1 MPGKPSTNEP
11 TQECGFGKSPG
22 STSMASSLDPQPRSV
37 PSEPEVN
44 LDNVQGGDTM
54 AVSANSRRGRGGF
67 LMGSAPPMGASTGG
81 AAQGASEVNLD
92 DNSDYD
98 GSDNSNISDYHYDDD
113 GKVVTTHHRARNDA
127 ERLSSTY
134 MQMAHSFARSPS
146 THQMNLQR
154 RESVRESN
162 LPSPTQNR
170 STIRTPSNGTSQELE
185 AVPATNQV
193 EGSPLGASYPHNQ
206 SGTLT
211 LGSSA
216 PAPPLGIVMG
226 SSAPLETDNESVMGE
241 STRGQPR
248 HVRRLAKAIKEL
260 SKEELIHISGLASLK
275 AFRDVFSIRQYSGE
289 AWYLPKTRKVKE
301 GEARWG
307 LGFSLAQGMQITFAG
322 REVSIHVLSI
332 LIRVVMLVIL
342 WLAAWN
348 ALHPYQY
355 LLEPGGYIF
364 DPIVT
369 VVVSALIG
377 GVICRIVGIPPLVG
391 VLWVAIMWRNIPLN
405 PEPGSGDPQH
415 MTDGIIAI
423 ERTIASRGGLTLILV
438 RAGFS
443 INVAALRP
451 ILPNALALGTLAMAV
466 EGVVTSFVAE
476 AIFGY
481 GDWSWAFLQGFL
493 CSVVSAAIVVPGTLM
508 LQSEGYSKA
517 RGPLPQMLSSVG
529 LETVLGVWCVNFMI
543 GLMFDTAPLGL
554 AIALGPI
561 QIIVGV
567 VIDILTGILFHFTV
581 ALVRKEATK
590 LPTGKYTTTFTQS
603 VSTVTLILFL
613 SIAFTYVYAGNRLKL
628 AGGGSVAAMVFSATV
643 SHIWTGKSPFYDEQK
658 KALGTGLADV
668 WDLFVMPIL
677 FASTGSSVKLTQVF
691 NSYFFPRGLACW
703 AAGSATR
710 ALVATL
716 TGLNTGLDWKE
727 HVFLGVSWLGKAG
740 IQSSLGGA
748 ALTRANAVLAST
760 VAGTAEFT
768 AAQRDV
774 ERATL
779 IQSNAILYILICA
792 PLGAVWVTKLGPI
805 LLKKDPPRQ

>member
-1 MPGKPSTNEP
+1 
-11 TQECGFGKSPG
+11 
-22 STSMASSLDPQPRSV
+22 
-37 PSEPEVN
+37 
-44 LDNVQGGDTM
+44 
-54 AVSANSRRGRGGF
+54 
-67 LMGSAPPMGASTGG
+67 MGTSAP
-81 AAQGASEVNLD
+81 
-92 DNSDYD
+92 
-98 GSDNSNISDYHYDDD
+98 
-113 GKVVTTHHRARNDA
+113 
-127 ERLSSTY
+127 
-134 MQMAHSFARSPS
+134 F
-146 THQMNLQR
+146 
-154 RESVRESN
+154 
-162 LPSPTQNR
+162 
-170 STIRTPSNGTSQELE
+170 
-185 AVPATNQV
+185 
-193 EGSPLGASYPHNQ
+193 
-206 SGTLT
+206 
-211 LGSSA
+211 
-216 PAPPLGIVMG
+216 
-226 SSAPLETDNESVMGE
+226 ETDNESVMGE

-260 SKEELIHISGLASLK
+260 SKAELIHISGMASLK
-275 AFRDVFSIRQYSGE
+275 AYREVFSIRQYSGE

-307 LGFSLAQGMQITFAG
+307 LNASFTEGLQITFAG
-322 REVSIHVLSI
+322 REVSIMVLSI
-332 LIRVVMLVIL
+332 FIRMVMLVLI

-348 ALHPYQY
+348 ALHPYQH
-355 LLEPGGYIF
+355 LLQPGGYIF
-364 DPIVT
+364 DPVVT
-369 VVVSALIG
+369 VIASALIG
-377 GVICRIVGIPPLVG
+377 GVICRILGIPPLVG
-391 VLWVAIMWRNIPLN
+391 VLWAAIMWRNIPLN
-405 PEPGSGDPQH
+405 PEAGSGDPEH

-451 ILPNALALGTLAMAV
+451 ILPNALTLGTLAMGV

-481 GDWSWAFLQGFL
+481 GDWSWAFLQGFV

-508 LQSEGYSKA
+508 LQAEGYSKA

-529 LETVLGVWCVNFMI
+529 LETVLGVWCINFMI
-543 GLMFDTAPLGL
+543 GLMFDTTPIGL

-567 VIDILTGILFHFTV
+567 IIGILTGIIFHFTI
-581 ALVRKEATK
+581 ALVRKEAIK
-590 LPTGKYTTTFTQS
+590 LPTGKYTVDFTKG
-603 VSTVTLILFL
+603 VSHLTLILFL

-628 AGGGSVAAMVFSATV
+628 AGGGSVAAMVFAATV

-703 AAGSATR
+703 AAGTATR
-710 ALVATL
+710 VVVATM

-727 HVFLGVSWLGKAG
+727 HLFLGVSWVGKAG
-740 IQSSLGGA
+740 IQSSMGGA
-748 ALTRANAVLAST
+748 ALTRANAVLAT
-760 VAGTAEFT
+760 TAVGTAEYA
-768 AAQRDV
+768 AAQLNV

-779 IQSNAILYILICA
+779 VQSNAILYILICA

-805 LLKKDPPRQ
+805 LLKKDPPRL